1 MPVYAVSQV
10 AAYLR
15 DLVERDSLVRDIW
28 VSGEVANRTTSGAG
42 HDYFT
47 LSDGRGS
54 LRSVMFK
61 SVAGHERLSNG
72 AAVIAHGRVSL
83 YVPRG
88 DLQLIVDLVQREG
101 VGELQL
107 KLEELKQKLRTEGL
121 FDESRKRPL
130 PRFPRR
136 VGVVT
141 SPTGAVWHDIRNVVN
156 RRYPLV
162 ELVLAPAP
170 VQGEHAADGIVDGLS
185 ALGETGGVD
194 AILLARG
201 GGSLEDL
208 SPFNEEAVA
217 RAIFASAAPVVTG
230 IGHETDVTISDMV
243 ADHRAPTPSAA
254 AELVVP
260 DRSEIAARLAV
271 ARNALGSLA
280 MSQLSAKRGSVEGL
294 GLRIQR
300 GGPDVDTL
308 RIRIDELLKSAQT
321 HLKHDLAVKTERFAG
336 LRQGLASLSPRET
349 LRRGYAIVQRLDSGD
364 GEVVTDAARVAPG
377 DRLDVTL
384 DRGWLEA
391 EVTVS
396 RTGGGVP
403 GVETQDSA

>member
-15 DLVERDSLVRDIW
+15 DLVERDGLVRDIW

-54 LRSVMFK
+54 LRCVMFN
-61 SVAGHERLSNG
+61 SVAGHERLG
-72 AAVIAHGRVSL
+72 DGGAVIAHGRVSF

-88 DLQLIVDLVQREG
+88 DLQLIVDLVQPEG

-130 PRFPRR
+130 ARFPRR

-170 VQGEHAADGIVDGLS
+170 VQGERAAAGIVDALS
-185 ALGETGGVD
+185 SLGETAGID

-201 GGSLEDL
+201 GGSEEDL
-208 SPFNEEAVA
+208 SSFNEEAVA
-217 RAIFASAAPVVTG
+217 RVIFASAAPVVTG

-260 DRSEIAARLAV
+260 DRSELTARMAV
-271 ARNALGSLA
+271 ARSALSSGATSHLA
-280 MSQLSAKRGSVEGL
+280 AKGLSIEDL
-294 GLRIQR
+294 GRRLHRNR
-300 GGPDVDTL
+300 PDPDSL
-308 RIRIDELLKSAQT
+308 RIRIDELLRTAQT
-321 HLKHDLAVKTERFAG
+321 HLRHDLAVKAERFEA
-336 LRQGLASLSPRET
+336 LRQGLASLSPRQT
-349 LRRGYAIVQRLDSGD
+349 LRRGYAIVQRLDSGG
-364 GEVVTDAARVAPG
+364 GEVVTDAAQVATG
-377 DRLDVTL
+377 DRLEVTL
-384 DRGWLEA
+384 DRGGLEA
-391 EVTVS
+391 EVTAS
-396 RTGGGVP
+396 RTGDREQD
-403 GVETQDSA
+403 VETNR